1 MAADGVVYFSK
12 MFQAVPHLA
21 QVARALP
28 GTFVSSRTST
38 LRAFQRLY
46 PDLEVA
52 RYSKRFGFLVRG
64 NRLLKD
70 AGAIVTGS
78 PYGSFLKPY
87 AAKKGTVFHGTYM
100 MLSKDALLRNS
111 HFDLLCVIG
120 PRMKGMLERF
130 PEAERL
136 NIVDTG
142 FLPFCEYPERSAQQR
157 AAVLQRL
164 GLDPQRQTVLYT
176 SSRRGFGSWQRA
188 AEQLVNTA
196 APHLNLILRPH
207 PSQSLT
213 SRRAD
218 RDSFKRVRA
227 LIQARGNAF
236 LDLSECALSEV
247 LSVSDLVVSDANSPS
262 EEALFYDIP
271 QLMIETPECSRDV
284 IRQIGEREAMHPDDL
299 SQLLTL
305 YDCGPNLYIGDQTPD
320 FSTVLDRALTDQT
333 AYAAQRERYFSWVF
347 GSRDR
352 MANERVARA
361 IQTHLL

>member
-1 MAADGVVYFSK
+1 M
-12 MFQAVPHLA
+12 
-21 QVARALP
+21 
-28 GTFVSSRTST
+28 
-38 LRAFQRLY
+38 
-46 PDLEVA
+46 
-52 RYSKRFGFLVRG
+52 
-64 NRLLKD
+64 
-70 AGAIVTGS
+70 
-78 PYGSFLKPY
+78 KPY

-247 LSVSDLVVSDANSPS
+247 LSVSDRGVGCQLAS

-284 IRQIGEREAMHPDDL
+284 IRQIGEREPCIPTTCR
-299 SQLLTL
+299 S
-305 YDCGPNLYIGDQTPD
+305 C
-320 FSTVLDRALTDQT
+320 
-333 AYAAQRERYFSWVF
+333 
-347 GSRDR
+347 
-352 MANERVARA
+352 
-361 IQTHLL
+361 